1 MQFQRRIESW
11 GFLFCGLRFQWSR
24 EKAIIAHGCTGKM
37 SEGTGQRS
45 GARRVCSEPI
55 PCDKADLSADG
66 VLQLGPVS
74 SPSPPSIASAL
85 LSILQQPSPT
95 ASPKNSRHKAKRAL
109 VQRYT
114 EVGSGAGSGEGQ
126 SKWTEWMHNQL
137 QFAFL
142 CPFCFCF
149 RFFLGWGESF
159 VLFFEGLFYIKMTST
174 MFFLRLFFFSFK
186 EKEFSAI

>member
-149 RFFLGWGESF
+149 RFFLGGRVFCFVFWGSF
-159 VLFFEGLFYIKMTST
+159 LHQNDLHHV
-174 MFFLRLFFFSFK
+174 FLAPFFFFV
-186 EKEFSAI
+186 